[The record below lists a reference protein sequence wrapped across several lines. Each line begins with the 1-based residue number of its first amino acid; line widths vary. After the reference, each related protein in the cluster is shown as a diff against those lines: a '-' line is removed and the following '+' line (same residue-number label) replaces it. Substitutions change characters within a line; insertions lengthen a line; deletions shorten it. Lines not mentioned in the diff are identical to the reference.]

1 MMAVL
6 LDFPELR
13 QTYNFDCGACAL
25 ASVLAYYGIDV
36 REDTVMQIAR
46 TAKSGTNVAGIVK
59 TLRYYGLTPD
69 RCASVEGIKKAID
82 QQYPVILALQAYKTS
97 SKAYRRTWGDGHY
110 VVAIGYDAERVYF
123 EDPSSYKRTWLSFEE
138 LEDRW
143 HDVDG
148 CRRLRRWGCVA
159 RGTPKYK
166 SDESTHMD

>member
-1 MMAVL
+1 MAVL

-46 TAKSGTNVAGIVK
+46 TTRGGTNIAGIVK
-59 TLRYYGLTPD
+59 TLRYYGLTP
-69 RCASVEGIKKAID
+69 RCCTSVAGIKSALD
-82 QQYPVILALQAYKTS
+82 RQHAVILTLQAYKAS
-97 SKAYRRTWGDGHY
+97 GAPYRRTWGDGHY
-110 VVAIGYDAERVYF
+110 VVAIGYDADRIYF
-123 EDPSSYKRTWLSFEE
+123 EDPSSYKRTWLSFAE

-148 CRRLRRWGCVA
+148 RRRLRHWGCVA
-159 RGTPKYK
+159 RGTPKYQ
-166 SDESTHMD
+166 SGDSVHMD